1 MVAAFFERFAPSL
14 LPWLQLMRLDRPVG
28 AVLLLWPTL
37 WAVWI
42 ASDGTPSIKN
52 VVIFTLGVFVTR
64 AAGCVINDIADRD
77 FDGHVKRTVNRP
89 LATGVISLKQA
100 IGLLVGLLTISLVLV
115 LLLHWRTFFLSF
127 VALALLLVYPFSKR
141 FTQLPQVVLG
151 AAFSWAIPM
160 AFIEITGELPAVCWL
175 IFTANMLWT
184 VMYDTQYAMCDRDDD
199 IKLGIKST
207 AILFGDADKLMLGI
221 LQVLTLLTLL
231 LLGVGEQ
238 LAWPWYLGLVGMVG
252 CFMWQQKLT
261 WHRER
266 LACFLAF
273 RTNQLAGGVVF
284 VGLAIASLPLFH

>member
-1 MVAAFFERFAPSL
+1 MSTASSSSL
-14 LPWLQLMRLDRPVG
+14 LPWLQLMRMDKPVG

-42 ASDGTPSIKN
+42 AANGQPALKL
-52 VVIFTLGVFVTR
+52 VIIFSLGVFVTR

-77 FDGHVKRTVNRP
+77 FDAHVKRTVNRP
-89 LATGVISLKQA
+89 IATGIISVKQ
-100 IGLLVGLLTISLVLV
+100 
-115 LLLHWRTFFLSF
+115 
-127 VALALLLVYPFSKR
+127 ALALFTGLMLVALILVLFLHVQTILLALVAAGLIVIYPFSKR

-151 AAFSWAIPM
+151 AAFSWGIPM
-160 AFIEITGELPAVCWL
+160 AFMEITGELPAACWL

-207 AILFGDADKLMLGI
+207 AILFGDADPLI
-221 LQVLTLLTLL
+221 
-231 LLGVGEQ
+231 LGVLQ
-238 LAWPWYLGLVGMVG
+238 LMTLGTLVILGHGLELTWPWYLGLVGMAA
-252 CFMWQQKLT
+252 CFIWQQKLT

-273 RTNQLAGGVVF
+273 RTNQLAGALVF
-284 VGLAIASLPLFH
+284 AGLIFSF